1 MEKKNE
7 QRRRPGTMT
16 SKHKPDDR
24 SDNVERIQETID
36 NTVKNMRKA
45 EDMMALMEDGSKSK
59 KDLKEKN
66 ERRAMSLE
74 AMRREIRE
82 EALDRERGYQ

>member
-1 MEKKNE
+1 
-7 QRRRPGTMT
+7 MT